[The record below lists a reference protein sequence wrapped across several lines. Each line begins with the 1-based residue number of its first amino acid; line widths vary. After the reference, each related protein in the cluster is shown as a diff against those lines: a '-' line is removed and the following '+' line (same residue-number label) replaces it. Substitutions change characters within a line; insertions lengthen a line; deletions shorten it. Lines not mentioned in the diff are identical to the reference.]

1 MGSPSFMGTIHSYIQ
16 RPLNPISM
24 SRTDQFRRALSP
36 FVPIMPAPQPMGTKM
51 QSEDNKQIEEPS
63 VMLVGESRAIEE
75 VRGLIRYAAVTHIPV
90 MITGPS
96 GCGKEVVAK
105 TLHES
110 SARSHEKF
118 VAVNCGAIPRDLL
131 ESELFGHEKG
141 SFTGAIAQ
149 RKGRFEEASEG
160 TLFLDEIGDM
170 PFDMQVKLLR
180 VLEEKQIERV
190 GNSKSISIDTRIISA
205 THQNLDQAIEEK
217 RFREDL
223 FFRLSVFPIDIPPL
237 CQRREDIAPLIRYFL
252 KQIGP
257 DSDGI
262 SFAPDAMQTLEEYDW
277 PGNAR
282 ELRNIVE
289 RAALLFPGIIISAE
303 QVSSLF
309 RRRASTAP
317 SHIADALA
325 SRFAG
330 QSLHPATQEQFEDD
344 GSLEPG
350 FDLKAYLMDEERRY
364 MMSALRLTEGVVAEA
379 ANLVNR
385 RRTTFVEK
393 MKRHKIE
400 RKMVIEQKAE
410 PQSVANS

>member
-1 MGSPSFMGTIHSYIQ
+1 MQMDEIVRY
-16 RPLNPISM
+16 
-24 SRTDQFRRALSP
+24 DD
-36 FVPIMPAPQPMGTKM
+36 PA
-51 QSEDNKQIEEPS
+51 S
-63 VMLVGESRAIEE
+63 MLVGESRAMEE
-75 VRGLIRYAAVTHIPV
+75 VRGLIHYAAVTHIPV

-105 TLHES
+105 ALHLS
-110 SARSHEKF
+110 SARKDEKF

-149 RKGRFEEASEG
+149 RKGRFEEASTG

-190 GNSKSISIDTRIISA
+190 GSSKSININTRIISA
-205 THQNLDQAIEEK
+205 THQNLDRAIDDK
-217 RFREDL
+217 KFREDL

-237 CQRREDIAPLIRYFL
+237 CQRREDIAPLIRHFL
-252 KQIGP
+252 MQIDP
-257 DSDGI
+257 DSDDI
-262 SFAPDAMQTLEEYDW
+262 NFAPDAMRTLEEYDW

-289 RAALLFPGIIISAE
+289 RAALLFAGMVISGA
-303 QVSSLF
+303 QISSLF

-317 SHIADALA
+317 SDIADALP
-325 SRFAG
+325 SRFPG
-330 QSLHPATQEQFEDD
+330 QKSAYSHSLNPAADP
-344 GSLEPG
+344 LEPG

-364 MMSALRLTEGVVAEA
+364 LMSALRMAEGVVAEA
-379 ANLVNR
+379 ANLVSL

-400 RKMVIEQKAE
+400 RKMVIEQTQE
-410 PQSVANS
+410 VQSVANS

>member
-1 MGSPSFMGTIHSYIQ
+1 MVMPYGCG
-16 RPLNPISM
+16 N
-24 SRTDQFRRALSP
+24 
-36 FVPIMPAPQPMGTKM
+36 IMI
-51 QSEDNKQIEEPS
+51 EIEELPKNMS
-63 VMLVGESRAIEE
+63 TESILKDDSDRADPAQALVGDSAAIGE
-75 VRGLIRYAAVTHIPV
+75 VRNLISYAAATQIAV

-105 TLHES
+105 ALHNCS
-110 SARSHEKF
+110 RRASQKF

-149 RKGRFEEASEG
+149 RKGRFEDASGG

-180 VLEEKQIERV
+180 VLEEKQIERI
-190 GNSKSISIDTRIISA
+190 GSTKTIAINTRIISA
-205 THQNLDQAIEEK
+205 THQNLDQAIADS

-223 FFRLSVFPIDIPPL
+223 YYRLSVFPIDIPAL
-237 CQRREDIAPLIRYFL
+237 CERKEDIQPLIQHFL
-252 KQIGP
+252 Q
-257 DSDGI
+257 GI
-262 SFAPDAMQTLEEYDW
+262 DPERAGVDFSAGAMAALEEYDW

-289 RAALLFPGIIISAE
+289 RAALLFPGIIISAD
-303 QVSSLF
+303 QITSLF

-317 SHIADALA
+317 SNEADCLP

-330 QSLHPATQEQFEDD
+330 LAPVKPNGLDAPSNGHIT
-344 GSLEPG
+344 GSNFAKG
-350 FDLKAYLMDEERRY
+350 FDLKKHLMDEERSY
-364 MMSALRLTEGVVAEA
+364 LLSALKMAEGVVAEA
-379 ANLVNR
+379 ANLVSL

-400 RKMVIEQKAE
+400 RRMILEPLSHAEQCE
-410 PQSVANS
+410 EVNDQEVANS